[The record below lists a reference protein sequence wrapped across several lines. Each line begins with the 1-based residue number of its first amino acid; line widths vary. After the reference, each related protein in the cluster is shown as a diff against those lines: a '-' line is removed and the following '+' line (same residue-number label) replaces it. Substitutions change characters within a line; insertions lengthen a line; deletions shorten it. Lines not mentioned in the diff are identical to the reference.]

1 MGAVC
6 RESRPRARRESGAP
20 RSARRAHR
28 RAVSG
33 RPTRGRRRPAREG
46 MDAGAGHRFHRRTA
60 RERGAGSRALH
71 GVARPGARLPHR
83 QSEDPCPAHEGRGG
97 AGRRVRRT
105 RLPRRASERRNDA
118 PEHPRGEDG
127 SMDRGT
133 EAQALVTDTA
143 RDAAGPSAAEVDA
156 ALRRLGHVAFRPGQ
170 REAIDTLLAH
180 GRLLLVAPTGGGK
193 SLSYQLPATILGGT
207 TLVVSPL
214 VALMADQVQALE
226 ARGVRATYL
235 ASTLDGAEM
244 RRRMARIAR
253 REPALVYV
261 APERPAFPGFRSLL
275 GALAC
280 PLVAIDE
287 AHCISEWG
295 HDFRPE
301 YLEIGGLLGELPG
314 ARVLAC
320 TATATPIVRDE
331 ILARLGLPSDTPQI
345 VSGFARP
352 NLALRAAEIDGRR
365 ERERL
370 VDGALAEALEGPGRK
385 RGTAIVYAPTRK
397 RADEESARLSE
408 RGWRA
413 RAYHAGLD
421 GKTRDAVQGE

>member
-143 RDAAGPSAAEVDA
+143 RDAAGPSGAEVDA

-170 REAIDTLLAH
+170 REAIETLLAR

-193 SLSYQLPATILGGT
+193 SLSYQLPATILPGT

-214 VALMADQVQALE
+214 VALMTDQVQALE
-226 ARGVRATYL
+226 ARGVSATYL
-235 ASTLDGAEM
+235 ASTLDAAEM
-244 RRRMARIAR
+244 RRRIWRCAPRRSRVAATGSDWSTARSWRRSRAR
-253 REPALVYV
+253 GASAAPRSCTRPRASARTRRASGWSRGAGAPAPITPGST
-261 APERPAFPGFRSLL
+261 ARPATPCR
-275 GALAC
+275 
-280 PLVAIDE
+280 
-287 AHCISEWG
+287 
-295 HDFRPE
+295 
-301 YLEIGGLLGELPG
+301 
-314 ARVLAC
+314 
-320 TATATPIVRDE
+320 AT
-331 ILARLGLPSDTPQI
+331 S
-345 VSGFARP
+345 
-352 NLALRAAEIDGRR
+352 
-365 ERERL
+365 
-370 VDGALAEALEGPGRK
+370 
-385 RGTAIVYAPTRK
+385 
-397 RADEESARLSE
+397 
-408 RGWRA
+408 
-413 RAYHAGLD
+413 
-421 GKTRDAVQGE
+421 